1 MTQLS
6 TPLFGGFPGLAGGAS
21 LSGTTAEHARHNLR
35 RQPLFAPRQTLAQA
49 PFIVG
54 GELVG

>member
-1 MTQLS
+1 MTLLS
-6 TPLFGGFPGLAGGAS
+6 TRLFGGFPGLAGGAS

-35 RQPLFAPRQTLAQA
+35 QPLFAPRQTLTQA